1 VATGPTEPL
10 SGQGTYWEKDAP
22 TTGHVPAP
30 ASAKGSKS
38 PAEMDLA
45 DYPSPQRS
53 TPWRLSHMMYLV
65 AGVAVFLWLVILVY
79 DSILLVFFIMA
90 GIIFAF
96 AMVMGV
102 GVIQARRRS
111 TRQDSLLWVLAIASE
126 HEMPLTPAVAACAEQ
141 YWGPAYARIMGL
153 AARLNGGTMLPEALE
168 QSRGVVSRD
177 AVLLAWVGQESGK
190 LPRAL
195 RMAATSRSTQL
206 PIWTSIAARL
216 SYILGVLLVMQTI
229 TSFILYFI
237 MPKFESIFKDFGLS
251 LPTVTIWVVDASHFL
266 IKYGAI
272 TSVLLLAELGLLVFL
287 PFSFMAWGNHNI
299 PVLDRLLGRRHT
311 ALILRSLGLMV
322 EGDKT
327 IALALSTL
335 ANHYPTGWVRRRL
348 RRVWIEVKEGADWI
362 ESLRQYRLIRASD
375 ADVLSSAAAVGN
387 LAWAL
392 MELAET
398 AERRLATRVQ
408 AFVQML
414 FPLMVVILGAL
425 VFVIGVAYFLPLVT
439 VISRLSQ
446 Q

>member
-1 VATGPTEPL
+1 MATGPTEPFAR
-10 SGQGTYWEKDAP
+10 QETFWNED
-22 TTGHVPAP
+22 VPAP
-30 ASAKGSKS
+30 GTASAPAGAEGAKS
-38 PAEMDLA
+38 PLKMEPA
-45 DYPSPQRS
+45 DYPLPRRS

-65 AGVAVFLWLVILVY
+65 AGAAVLLWVGILVY

-96 AMVMGV
+96 ATAMGV

-126 HEMPLTPAVAACAEQ
+126 HGMPLTPAVAACAEQ

-153 AARLNGGTMLPEALE
+153 ATRLNEGTMVPDALE
-168 QSRGVVSRD
+168 QTRGVVSRD
-177 AVLLAWVGQESGK
+177 AVLLAWVGQASGK

-195 RMAATSRSTQL
+195 RLAATSRSTQL

-237 MPKFESIFKDFGLS
+237 IPKFEAIFYDFGLS
-251 LPTVTIWVVDASHFL
+251 LPTITIWVIDVSHLF
-266 IKYGAI
+266 IKFGAI

-287 PFSFMAWGNHNI
+287 PFSFLAWGNHNI
-299 PVLDRLLGRRHT
+299 PVLDRLMGRRHT
-311 ALILRSLGLMV
+311 ALIFRSLGLMV

-327 IALALSTL
+327 ISLALSTL

-348 RRVWIEVKEGADWI
+348 RRVSSEVQEGADWI
-362 ESLRQYRLIRASD
+362 ESLRRYRLIRATD
-375 ADVLSSAAAVGN
+375 AEVLSSAVAVGN

-392 MELAET
+392 HELAET

-408 AFVQML
+408 AVVQML
-414 FPLMVVILGAL
+414 FPLMVVFLGVL
-425 VFVIGVAYFLPLVT
+425 VFFIGVAYFAPLVT
-439 VISRLSQ
+439 LISRLT
-446 Q
+446 